1 MDIFGDDFGESP
13 APAPQALVSSGESG
27 LPVSNLDDFG
37 GLVATDAPVLA
48 SPGEGGSLF
57 DAPGDARSGGDL
69 FSSNNVDQA
78 SESDSLATENNG
90 LFGGTEAKEDALTNS
105 LVDSFA
111 DPAQDFIEK
120 EKKDLADIGLE
131 MGMGENINEQV
142 KIYNLPPQQT
152 QIFYIFRPQSLALSL
167 RIFQTRGPNLSQS
180 WGLRSRNQMRVTM
193 G

>member
-13 APAPQALVSSGESG
+13 AAAPQALVSSGESG

-57 DAPGDARSGGDL
+57 DAPGDASSGGDL

-142 KIYNLPPQQT
+142 KSIISPISPIKFKHFT
-152 QIFYIFRPQSLALSL
+152 FSGLSS
-167 RIFQTRGPNLSQS
+167 TKYCH
-180 WGLRSRNQMRVTM
+180 
-193 G
+193 